1 MWGSNARRQGMMHRR
16 PSGGSRRGLNRT
28 FGARGAESGFLVK
41 IGVKVAERWFVMA
54 GIVLLGGIAAAG
66 LIVAIYA
73 AWLFHDLP
81 DATELADYR
90 PPTATRVY
98 AGDGTLIGEFSDERR
113 IYVPYEQIPTPVVQ
127 AFLAAED
134 RNFFQHGGID
144 VSGLGRAMF
153 KNVFNAVSGRRLEG
167 GSTITQQVAKNVLL
181 TSESSLNRKLKEAI
195 LSSRLEG
202 VLTKEQ
208 ILELYLNEIFL
219 GYRSYGVASAAY
231 NYFGKNLSQLTPD
244 EAAFLAALP
253 KGPNNYHPRRHPGAA
268 KGRRDWVLGEMR
280 QNNFLTEAQYQEAV
294 ARPLT
299 TNAAPQ
305 RAAYRDADFFVE
317 EARRRAIALFGKD
330 DVNGGGYYMRTTL
343 DPTLQSAARNALMRG
358 LENYDRRHGWRGPW
372 GTTDFAPGW
381 QQAALRR
388 TIPAERRSWQAAA
401 VESVAGNT
409 VRVRTARDDR
419 TGNLIASD
427 AAWANA
433 NRQLRRGDL
442 IFVEPQNGSFALKQ
456 VPAVN
461 GALVAIEPQ
470 SGRVLAMVGG
480 YSYALSSFNRA
491 TQARRQPGSAFKPIV
506 YAAALEGDFTPA
518 SIVLDAPIS
527 FAGGPNGSR
536 WTPENYSRQ
545 YYGPQTLRRG
555 LELSRN
561 VMTVRLAQQVGMTN
575 VVDLGRRMGVSDRLQ
590 PNLSVSLGAG
600 ETTPYD
606 LTAAYAAFV
615 NGGRRIEPYLI
626 EMVQDRNGETI
637 YRADRRQCRDCGRGF
652 SGQESPRLQDRG
664 TQVIDPITAYQI
676 SSMLEGVVQRGT
688 AASARGLGRWVGG
701 KTGTT
706 NEYRSAWF
714 VGFTTDIVVGV
725 FIGFDDNRSLG
736 GGEAGASTAVP
747 VFTEF
752 MTAALKERP
761 ARPFVRPKNAI
772 FRTVNGIEEA
782 FRPGTERR
790 VQETPAEEI
799 PEGPQRY
806 VDVLRR
812 EAEEKTGTPAA
823 PPVAAPPPPA
833 PKKEPAEDLSGLY

>member
-1 MWGSNARRQGMMHRR
+1 
-16 PSGGSRRGLNRT
+16 
-28 FGARGAESGFLVK
+28 
-41 IGVKVAERWFVMA
+41 VKVAERWFVIA
-54 GIVLLGGIAAAG
+54 GIGLLGAIALAG
-66 LIVAIYA
+66 LVVAIYA

-81 DATELADYR
+81 DASDLADYR

-113 IYVPYEQIPTPVVQ
+113 IYVPYEQIPTPLVQ

-153 KNVFNAVSGRRLEG
+153 KNLFNAATGRRLEG

-181 TSESSLNRKLKEAI
+181 TNESTIGRKLKEAI
-195 LSSRLEG
+195 LSSRLEAT
-202 VLTKEQ
+202 LTKEQ

-231 NYFGKNLSQLTPD
+231 NYFGKSLAQLTPD

-253 KGPNNYHPRRHPGAA
+253 KGPNNYHPKRHPGAA
-268 KGRRDWVLGEMR
+268 KGRRDWVLGEML
-280 QNNFLTEAQYQEAV
+280 QNRFLTQAAYDEAV

-299 TNAAPQ
+299 TRAAPR
-305 RAAYRDADFFVE
+305 RAEYQDADFFVE
-317 EARRRAIALFGKD
+317 EARRQARANPEFGD
-330 DVNGGGYYMRTTL
+330 QLNAGGFYMRTTL
-343 DPTLQSAARNALMRG
+343 DPLLQTSARDALMRG
-358 LENYDRRHGWRGPW
+358 LENYDRRHGWRGAW

-381 QQAALRR
+381 QAVALRQ
-388 TIPAERRSWQAAA
+388 TAPPERREWRAAA
-401 VESVAGNT
+401 VESVSGNT
-409 VRVRTARDDR
+409 VRLRTARDDE
-419 TGNLIASD
+419 TGSLIVAD

-433 NRQLRRGDL
+433 NRPLRRGDL
-442 IFVEPQNGSFALKQ
+442 IFVEPRNGQFALKQ

-491 TQARRQPGSAFKPIV
+491 TQAQRQPGSAFKPFV

-518 SIVLDAPIS
+518 SIVVDGPIS
-527 FAGGPNGSR
+527 FAGGPGGRR
-536 WTPENYSRQ
+536 WTPENYSRR
-545 YYGPQTLRRG
+545 YYGPSTLRRG

-561 VMTVRLAQQVGMTN
+561 VMTVRLANTIGMDR
-575 VVDLGRRMGVSDRLQ
+575 VVELSQRMGVAENLQ

-600 ETTPYD
+600 EVTAYH

-615 NGGRRIEPYLI
+615 NGGRRINPYLI
-626 EMVQDRNGETI
+626 EYVQDRDGETI
-637 YRADRRQCRDCGRGF
+637 FRADQRRCRDCGRAF
-652 SGQESPRLQDRG
+652 TGQASPLLEPRG

-714 VGFTTDIVVGV
+714 VGFTTDIVVGI

-736 GGEAGASTAVP
+736 SGEAGASAAVP
-747 VFTEF
+747 VFIDF
-752 MTAALKERP
+752 MEDALRERP
-761 ARPFVRPKNAI
+761 ARPFVRPRGAI
-772 FRTVNGIEEA
+772 FRSVNGIEEA

-790 VQETPAEEI
+790 REEERREQGPAV
-799 PEGPQRY
+799 PVGPQNY
-806 VDVLRR
+806 NDIVRR
-812 EAEEKTGTPAA
+812 EQEAAAGVTPG
-823 PPVAAPPPPA
+823 PAAPPPPPPA
-833 PKKEPAEDLSGLY
+833 PRQEPAEDLSGLY

>member
-1 MWGSNARRQGMMHRR
+1 M
-16 PSGGSRRGLNRT
+16 
-28 FGARGAESGFLVK
+28 
-41 IGVKVAERWFVMA
+41 KVAERWFVMA
-54 GIVLLGGIAAAG
+54 GIGLLGAIALAG
-66 LIVAIYA
+66 LIVAVYA

-81 DATELADYR
+81 DASELADYR

-153 KNVFNAVSGRRLEG
+153 KNVFNFATGRRLEG

-181 TSESSLNRKLKEAI
+181 TNESTIGRKLKEAI
-195 LSSRLEG
+195 LSSRLEAT
-202 VLTKEQ
+202 LSKEQ

-231 NYFGKNLSQLTPD
+231 NYFGKSLMQLTPD

-253 KGPNNYHPRRHPGAA
+253 KGPNNYHPKRHPEAA
-268 KGRRDWVLGEMR
+268 KGRRDWVLGEMV
-280 QNNFLTEAQYQEAV
+280 QNQFITQAQYQEAI

-299 TNAAPQ
+299 TRAAPR
-305 RAAYRDADFFVE
+305 RAEYQDADFFVE
-317 EARRRAIALFGKD
+317 EARRQAAANPEFGAQL
-330 DVNGGGYYMRTTL
+330 NAGGFYMRTTL
-343 DPTLQSAARNALMRG
+343 DPSLQTAARDALMRG
-358 LENYDRRHGWRGPW
+358 LENYDRRHGWRGAW

-381 QQAALRR
+381 QAVALRQ
-388 TIPAERRSWQAAA
+388 TAPPERREWRAAA
-401 VESVAGNT
+401 VESVSGNT
-409 VRVRTARDDR
+409 VQIRTARDDT
-419 TGNLIASD
+419 TGTLIASD

-433 NRQLRRGDL
+433 NRPLKRGDL
-442 IFVEPQNGSFALKQ
+442 IFVEPRNGQFALKQ

-461 GALVAIEPQ
+461 GAMVAIEPQ

-491 TQARRQPGSAFKPIV
+491 TQARRQPGSSFKPFV

-518 SIVLDAPIS
+518 SIVVDGPIS
-527 FAGGPNGSR
+527 FAGGANGRR
-536 WTPENYSRQ
+536 WTPENYSRR
-545 YYGPQTLRRG
+545 YYGPSTLRRG

-561 VMTVRLAQQVGMTN
+561 VMTVRLANTIGMDR
-575 VVDLGRRMGVSDRLQ
+575 VVELSERMGVADDLQ

-600 ETTPYD
+600 EVTAYH

-615 NGGRRIEPYLI
+615 NGGRRVDPYLI
-626 EMVQDRNGETI
+626 EYVQDRDGETI
-637 YRADRRQCRDCGRGF
+637 YRADQRRCRDCGRAF
-652 SGQESPRLQDRG
+652 SGQASPFLEPRG

-676 SSMLEGVVQRGT
+676 SSMLEGVIQRGT

-725 FIGFDDNRSLG
+725 YIGFDDNRSLG
-736 GGEAGASTAVP
+736 SGEAGASAAVP
-747 VFTEF
+747 IFVDF
-752 MTAALKERP
+752 MEDALRERP
-761 ARPFVRPKNAI
+761 ARPFVRPRGAI
-772 FRTVNGIEEA
+772 FRTINGIEEA

-790 VQETPAEEI
+790 REEEARETGPAV
-799 PEGPQRY
+799 PEGPQSY
-806 VDVLRR
+806 NDVIRR
-812 EAEEKTGTPAA
+812 EQEAAAGITPGPSA
-823 PPVAAPPPPA
+823 PPPTAPPA
-833 PKKEPAEDLSGLY
+833 PKQEPAADLDGLF